1 VKEKKKVPELIAY
14 AGPIET
20 TDAYATALK
29 VKLLPQTSK
38 AMVHIKELDVND
50 VDWKILGSIDDDI
63 YFEEMA
69 EAEVTQDDSDVH
81 EVTKAW
87 IYLDIQ
93 VKSAVSNNS
102 GEIAIA
108 VSGA

>member
-1 VKEKKKVPELIAY
+1 VPELIAY

-69 EAEVTQDDSDVH
+69 EAEVTQDNSDVH

>member
-1 VKEKKKVPELIAY
+1 MPELIAY
-14 AGPIET
+14 TGPIET
-20 TDAYATALK
+20 TDAYTTALK
-29 VKLLPQTSK
+29 AKLPPQISK

-50 VDWKILGSIDDDI
+50 IDWKILGSIDDRI
-63 YFEEMA
+63 YFEEKA
-69 EAEVTQDDSDVH
+69 EATVTKGSSDAY

-87 IYLDIQ
+87 IYLDVQ
-93 VKSAVSNNS
+93 VKSTVENNS

>member
-1 VKEKKKVPELIAY
+1 LPELIAY

-29 VKLLPQTSK
+29 VKLPPQISK
-38 AMVHIKELDVND
+38 AMAHIKELDVND
-50 VDWKILGSIDDDI
+50 VDWKILGSIDDSI
-63 YFEEMA
+63 YFEEYA
-69 EAEVTQDDSDVH
+69 EATVSKGDSDVH

-108 VSGA
+108 ISGA

>member
-1 VKEKKKVPELIAY
+1 VPELIAY

-29 VKLLPQTSK
+29 IKLPPQISK

-50 VDWKILGSIDDDI
+50 IDWKIRGSINDDI

-69 EAEVTQDDSDVH
+69 EAEVSQDDSDVH

-87 IYLDIQ
+87 IYLDVQ

-102 GEIAIA
+102 GEISVAI
-108 VSGA
+108 SGA

>member
-1 VKEKKKVPELIAY
+1 MEKKGLPELIAY

-20 TDAYATALK
+20 TDAYATSLK
-29 VKLLPQTSK
+29 VKLPPQINK

-50 VDWKILGSIDDDI
+50 IDWKILGSIDDDI

-69 EAEVTQDDSDVH
+69 EAEVSQDDSDVH

-87 IYLDIQ
+87 IYLDVQ

-102 GEIAIA
+102 GEISIAI
-108 VSGA
+108 SGA

>member
-1 VKEKKKVPELIAY
+1 MKEKKMPELIAY

-20 TDAYATALK
+20 TDAYTTALK
-29 VKLLPQTSK
+29 VKLPPQISK

-50 VDWKILGSIDDDI
+50 IDWKILGSIDDDI
-63 YFEEMA
+63 FFEEMA
-69 EAEVTQDDSDVH
+69 EAKVSQDDSDVH

-87 IYLDIQ
+87 IYLDVQ

-102 GEIAIA
+102 GDISVAI
-108 VSGA
+108 SGA

>member
-1 VKEKKKVPELIAY
+1 MPELIAY
-14 AGPIET
+14 TGSIET

-29 VKLLPQTSK
+29 VKLPPQISK

-50 VDWKILGSIDDDI
+50 IDWKILSSIDDDI

-69 EAEVTQDDSDVH
+69 EAEVSQDDSDVH
-81 EVTKAW
+81 EITKAW
-87 IYLDIQ
+87 IYLDVQ

>member
-1 VKEKKKVPELIAY
+1 LPELIAY

-20 TDAYATALK
+20 TDDYATALK
-29 VKLLPQTSK
+29 VKLPPQISK

-50 VDWKILGSIDDDI
+50 IKWKILGSIDDSI
-63 YFEEMA
+63 YFDEMEEA
-69 EAEVTQDDSDVH
+69 TVSKGDSDVH

-87 IYLDIQ
+87 IYLDVQ

-102 GEIAIA
+102 GDISVAI
-108 VSGA
+108 SGA

>member
-1 VKEKKKVPELIAY
+1 MEKKGLPELIAY

-20 TDAYATALK
+20 TDNYATALK
-29 VKLLPQTSK
+29 IKLLPQTSK
-38 AMVHIKELDVND
+38 AMVHIKELNVND
-50 VDWKILGSIDDDI
+50 IDWKILGSIDDSI
-63 YFEEMA
+63 YFEEMTDTS
-69 EAEVTQDDSDVH
+69 VTKNDSDAH

-93 VKSAVSNNS
+93 VKSTMSNDS
-102 GEIAIA
+102 GEIAVA